1 MFKRV
6 AQFVQARLSSAM
18 ALALVAVLGVV
29 SFNASA
35 TDPIVI
41 NDVGN
46 AGEYIDAAITALGL
60 IAGAVLAG
68 FFGFWLV
75 KKTFA
80 WAGKIG

>member
-1 MFKRV
+1 VKLFSRM
-6 AQFVQARLSSAM
+6 VQNTKLMA
-18 ALALVAVLGVV
+18 ALAVVTLVTLCTGA
-29 SFNASA
+29 NA

-46 AGEYIDAAITALGL
+46 AGEYIEAAITALGL